1 MHCAAAAATGAYDA
15 QEFATS
21 VAPELSMQTVPSLNI
36 TYTEEKVRCCG
47 CGGVV
52 GLARGVVRGAGVVE
66 GLEECDE
73 FSMDSYK

>member
-1 MHCAAAAATGAYDA
+1 M
-15 QEFATS
+15 
-21 VAPELSMQTVPSLNI
+21 APELSMQTVPSLNI

-66 GLEECDE
+66 GREGLGAVPVFPPPCPCRPTHPTRTLR
-73 FSMDSYK
+73 